1 MPWSV
6 SDHPSSIIQVFT
18 SFLPGFRLIDGTDLF
33 DMSHLLFSAKENIR
47 ANGSAGSS
55 HIAGNWGTAVWG
67 LATWGGTGVA
77 PGTVPLQTYI
87 SQITDATSVLLPPGI
102 PGRYVQV
109 INDTASSLEIL
120 PWTFNPLVE
129 GPDTIAPA
137 GSSLQAASVYQPPSE
152 IAEYI
157 CFAAGLWK

>member
-1 MPWSV
+1 M
-6 SDHPSSIIQVFT
+6 
-18 SFLPGFRLIDGTDLF
+18 
-33 DMSHLLFSAKENIR
+33 
-47 ANGSAGSS
+47 
-55 HIAGNWGTAVWG
+55 
-67 LATWGGTGVA
+67 
-77 PGTVPLQTYI
+77 
-87 SQITDATSVLLPPGI
+87 LPPGI

-157 CFAAGLWK
+157 CFAAGLWKQSSGGAGTGPGGGVPEAPINGVTYGRLNGGWVPVLGLGGATMTGPLILAPGVPTNPNQAVSLSFVQNTIANLSVDEGTY